1 MGNEELK
8 ARVVFEVAYK
18 NPKYNSLGIKIKMGD
33 KEPWATAASEAVFLY
48 AKNNFQKE
56 EVVDIIYVLTEAGKI
71 KIIRI
76 LKVKD
81 EPTPESKPETPN
93 SNTHLT
99 NLPVVGKVKTTKD
112 GNFRSPEQIT
122 KDETMKAV
130 AIHMASLAGRITL
143 ENQVEAI
150 NVAYETYYRNT
161 TKER

>member
-1 MGNEELK
+1 MKKQRIKELEQIITELDTSFELGEDCVNPLTKEIVLDNEYDALKKEL
-8 ARVVFEVAYK
+8 FD
-18 NPKYNSLGIKIKMGD
+18 LC
-33 KEPWATAASEAVFLY
+33 
-48 AKNNFQKE
+48 
-56 EVVDIIYVLTEAGKI
+56 
-71 KIIRI
+71 
-76 LKVKD
+76 
-81 EPTPESKPETPN
+81 PESKIF
-93 SNTHLT
+93 SNITAS
-99 NLPVVGKVKTTKD
+99 KVKTTKD